1 MKKINGP
8 QNRFYRTS
16 IIVLLGLI
24 LIPCFGYG
32 GVRKFQ
38 RNAQVQK
45 GVSDLL
51 AEANQ
56 IRLSGEYSASKDV
69 YLKCLELS
77 RKKDLVTSQVDA
89 LIGLALAEWD
99 LGNLI
104 EYDAF
109 LTRASEIAKRSADA
123 QRINICK
130 AFNDIYVSYQ
140 EGKKYRTTEQY
151 SNAIGSFKQ
160 AIDLARKADSQEHE
174 VKCIRQL
181 SSTYWQID
189 DYHDF
194 FLFSNSALTLA
205 QLINNK
211 KEEGNCLN
219 NIGLYFWKI
228 GNYSNALT
236 NYEKAYNLARST
248 SNVLGEAECLNNIGL
263 IYREIGNY
271 ERAVDSL
278 TEALAIDQKLNNGT
292 QILSDLNNLGA
303 TYRNKALQSGNQE
316 DYEAATITLDNC
328 LLLAKRL
335 NDKHAQIRVMNNL
348 GGIRSDL
355 GDFVT
360 SLAYF
365 ESAFITAESV
375 PDKEAM
381 SMILNNTGVVQFN
394 LGNFE
399 KSTNLYQRAID
410 LALEIRGGQVLW
422 EAYLEMGNSFK
433 KQSRIEEAITSYKN
447 SINIIESIRST
458 IDLEESKAS
467 YLGSDKRIEAYQNLI
482 DILSSLSL
490 SKNNGIYKYEAF
502 HYLEKAKSRAFL
514 DSLEVSEVNI
524 SQDID
529 MKQSNQEKEMMKEI
543 SRLYTELLLPNLGPE
558 KNNNILRQ
566 IKACEEKSDE
576 LKRQIRATSPA
587 YSNLKYPEII
597 TYEEVQK
604 TLAEPHT
611 TFLAYS
617 LGKEQ
622 SFGFAITKDNLRIFR
637 APSRKEIQKQVIEYR
652 KIISDKDSR
661 DFRGGRILYEE
672 LVGPGI
678 DRGTRRLVIVPDD
691 ILNLLPFETLR
702 IDGPDKK
709 WLVEECAVSYVPSL
723 SALRELAKRK
733 RVAGAGPRKDLL
745 AFGDPYYGA
754 NEDRLHGQAPDLF
767 QDFYLN
773 PTINF
778 FRLKFSGLEV
788 ERIASMFKGSRK
800 RVFERKE
807 ASEEHLKAE
816 KLSDYKIIHFAAH
829 GLIDDKKPAR
839 SSIIL
844 ALDEE
849 PSEDGFLQM
858 REIFNLKMN
867 ADLVVLSAC
876 QTGLGQF
883 IRGEGIEG
891 LSRAFFYGGASSVLM
906 SLWAVNDEATCQL
919 MERFY
924 HHLKSSE
931 SSTVALREAKLEMIH
946 SPVFR
951 HPFYW
956 AGFIINGKTDGTIFR
971 HEIQGWLIPAIPVF
985 GGLVLLIALRIRK
998 RRRS

>member
-1 MKKINGP
+1 MKKLSIP
-8 QNRFYRTS
+8 QFRSYGTA
-16 IIVLLGLI
+16 IIVILSLNLL
-24 LIPCFGYG
+24 PCFGFREVSKIQSDVY
-32 GVRKFQ
+32 
-38 RNAQVQK
+38 VQK
-45 GVSDLL
+45 RVSDLL

-56 IRLSGEYSASKDV
+56 IRLNGEYSVSKDV

-77 RKKDLVTSQVDA
+77 QTKNLLTNQVDA

-99 LGNLI
+99 LGNLSGY
-104 EYDAF
+104 EAY
-109 LTRASEIAKRSADA
+109 LTRAGDKAKRSANA
-123 QRINICK
+123 QRINICN
-130 AFNDIYVSYQ
+130 AFTDIYISYQ
-140 EGKKYRTTEQY
+140 EGKRYRTAEQY
-151 SNAIGSFKQ
+151 SSAIISFKQ
-160 AIDLARKADSQEHE
+160 AIDLARKAASQEHE
-174 VKCIRQL
+174 VKCVRQL
-181 SSTYWQID
+181 SSTYWQIE
-189 DYHDF
+189 DYHEF
-194 FLFSNSALTLA
+194 FLLSSYALTLA

-236 NYEKAYNLARST
+236 NYEKAFNLAKNT
-248 SNVLGEAECLNNIGL
+248 SNVLNEAECLNNIGL
-263 IYREIGNY
+263 IYRDIGNY

-278 TEALAIDQKLNNGT
+278 TEALAIDQKLNNGP

-303 TYRNKALQSGNQE
+303 TYRIKGLQSGKNE
-316 DYEAATITLDNC
+316 DYEAATKILENC
-328 LLLAKRL
+328 LLFAKRL

-355 GDFVT
+355 GDFVG

-365 ESAFITAESV
+365 ESAFRTANSV

-381 SMILNNTGVVQFN
+381 SMILNNMGVIQFN

-399 KSTNLYQRAID
+399 KSTELYQRAID
-410 LALEIRGGQVLW
+410 LALEIKGGQVLW

-433 KQSRIEEAITSYKN
+433 KQSRIEDAITSYKN
-447 SINIIESIRST
+447 SINIIESIRSS

-482 DILSSLSL
+482 DVLSSLSL
-490 SKNNGIYKYEAF
+490 SNNNGIYKYEAF

-514 DSLEVSEVNI
+514 DSLEVSEVRI

-529 MKQSNQEKEMMKEI
+529 IKQSNQEKEMMKEI
-543 SRLYTELLLPNLGPE
+543 SRLYSKLLLPNLGPE
-558 KNNNILRQ
+558 ESNNILRD
-566 IKACEEKSDE
+566 IKAYEEKSDE

-597 TYEEVQK
+597 TYDEVQK

-617 LGKEQ
+617 MGKEQ
-622 SFGFAITKDNLRIFR
+622 SFGFAITKDNLKIFR

-661 DFRGGRILYEE
+661 DFRVGRTLYEE

-678 DRGTRRLVIVPDD
+678 DRETRRLVIVPDD

-723 SALRELAKRK
+723 SALRELVKRK
-733 RVAGAGPRKDLL
+733 RAAGAGPRKDLL
-745 AFGDPYYGA
+745 AFGDPYYGV
-754 NEDRLHGQAPDLF
+754 NEDRFRGQAPDLF

-773 PTINF
+773 PNISF

-788 ERIASMFKGSRK
+788 ERIASMFNGSRK
-800 RVFERKE
+800 RVLERKE

-816 KLSDYKIIHFAAH
+816 KLSDYKIIHFATH

-931 SSTVALREAKLEMIH
+931 SSAAALREAKLEMIY

-956 AGFIINGKTDGTIFR
+956 AGFIINGKTDAAIFR
-971 HEIQGWLIPAIPVF
+971 HEIKGWLLPAIPVF
-985 GGLVLLIALRIRK
+985 GGVVLLLVLWIRK
-998 RRRS
+998 RRRF